1 MALWDRNAMSYEY
14 KDYGTVLDAA
24 SCEFGDYIHDVDNT
38 MLGVCV
44 TSKGKL

>member
-1 MALWDRNAMSYEY
+1 MSYEY
-14 KDYGTVLDAA
+14 KSIITDADLDAA
-24 SCEFGDYIHDVDNT
+24 TCEFGDYVHDVDNT